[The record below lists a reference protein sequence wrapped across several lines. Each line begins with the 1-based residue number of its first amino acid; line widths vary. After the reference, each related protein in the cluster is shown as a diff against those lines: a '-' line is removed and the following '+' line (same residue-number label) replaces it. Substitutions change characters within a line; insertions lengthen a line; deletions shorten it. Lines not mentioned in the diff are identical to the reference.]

1 MVINCVVARY
11 KKNVDWVY
19 KLDNIA
25 NIFIYDKET
34 PKNQYNIPINKGNEA
49 SVYLKY
55 IIDNY
60 ESLSDFTFFTHD
72 EEYCWH
78 HQGSIIDKYNEAVE
92 EIKKGKLYYNIND
105 ASVLGSIISNKW
117 YTDILIWYNEF
128 IEKYIPMSRL
138 PKKDWTVGYRGS
150 AQFLVHKSLITKLPK
165 KFYEDLYNWIITTNM
180 PNEKIGRF
188 MEWTWHVF
196 WVIYPELT

>member
-1 MVINCVVARY
+1 MKYC
-11 KKNVDWVY
+11 
-19 KLDNIA
+19 
-25 NIFIYDKET
+25 
-34 PKNQYNIPINKGNEA
+34 
-49 SVYLKY
+49 VYLKY